1 MKLLLITSTL
11 LILLTGCPTNP
22 AVQYPVGGEGPAG
35 GIIFYDDEADGTDD
49 IPGYRYLEAAPEDLS
64 INAITTFIFGFYKD
78 SENAPQMIN
87 GTSTEIGTGQENT
100 TLIVQAMGNNA
111 YSAVNWG
118 PPAVITGDSTGSYAA
133 KLCDDY
139 ELNEYDDWFLPSLDE
154 LHEMYEQLHQNN
166 LGSFTADL
174 NYWSSSEVNR
184 ENGYIKDFDS
194 TPESTQSGKGGTHYV
209 RPVRMF

>member
-64 INAITTFIFGFYKD
+64 INATTTFIFGFYKD
-78 SENAPQMIN
+78 PDSTQPKEVS
-87 GTSTEIGTGQENT
+87 GTSQDLGTGMNNT
-100 TLIVQAMGNNA
+100 TLLVTAMAENA
-111 YSAVNWG
+111 YPTVNFN
-118 PPAVITGDSTGSYAA
+118 GDGEADDVVSGSPTDSYAA
-133 KLCDDY
+133 KLCADY
-139 ELNEYDDWFLPSLDE
+139 ELNGYDDWFLPSLDE
-154 LHEMYEQLHQNN
+154 LQEMYVQLHQNN

-174 NYWSSSEVNR
+174 NYWSSSEPKFR
-184 ENGYIKDFDS
+184 
-194 TPESTQSGKGGTHYV
+194 
-209 RPVRMF
+209 

>member
-22 AVQYPVGGEGPAG
+22 AVQYQVGGEGPAG

-64 INAITTFIFGFYKD
+64 INATTTFIFGFYKD

-87 GTSTEIGTGQENT
+87 GTSTEIGNGQENT

-111 YSAVNWG
+111 YSTVDWESTG
-118 PPAVITGDSTGSYAA
+118 EVTGDPTDSYAA
-133 KLCDDY
+133 KLCADY
-139 ELNEYDDWFLPSLDE
+139 ELNGYDDWFLSSSEE
-154 LHEMYEQLHQNN
+154 LHELYEQLNRISRGAV
-166 LGSFTADL
+166 L
-174 NYWSSSEVNR
+174 YWSSSEDNHERAYVV
-184 ENGYIKDFDS
+184 DFS
-194 TPESTQSGKGGTHYV
+194 TGNNSLTSRGALRYV